1 MVPSNRI
8 IFRTG
13 SYFIA
18 ISGSFIIALVAF
30 ILFKTNYGSIYKSE
44 FILQFIFEKNS
55 EQKEALYLDTFKQY
69 CNSSTLLN
77 SEMSGDNKK
86 LKLTFDIMLKEE
98 KQINDFIME
107 VSKLP
112 GVSETSLVS
121 TKNDIDY

>member
-1 MVPSNRI
+1 
-8 IFRTG
+8 
-13 SYFIA
+13 
-18 ISGSFIIALVAF
+18 
-30 ILFKTNYGSIYKSE
+30 
-44 FILQFIFEKNS
+44 
-55 EQKEALYLDTFKQY
+55 
-69 CNSSTLLN
+69 
-77 SEMSGDNKK
+77 MSGDNKK